1 MVYTLKSA
9 RELIR
14 SLLSSLI
21 SSHSV
26 IEGIMFIGRSN
37 IKIDS

>member
-14 SLLSSLI
+14 SLLSSLN
-21 SSHSV
+21 SSLAI
-26 IEGIMFIGRSN
+26 IERVVFIE
-37 IKIDS
+37 IDQI